1 MPVNPSTRRTRP
13 TWWLPAGAS
22 APTSPRGSSSRAV
35 PLTSRGSP
43 SMIRTVRWSS
53 EAGLTTDLRFGF
65 YKTLKLEL
73 AIFLIQTL
81 MFNESFTWYFWL
93 ATIAGRWLGSS
104 VDVGDKNNDIDSY
117 GYGVRTERVL
127 HRLCRLC
134 SLCRA
139 PLTVMNV
146 QFNWQCCGLI
156 VYCIQQY
163 NVINIDEWDPSTNLS
178 YFVINLLHTTG
189 NDPHQLA

>member
-1 MPVNPSTRRTRP
+1 
-13 TWWLPAGAS
+13 
-22 APTSPRGSSSRAV
+22 
-35 PLTSRGSP
+35 
-43 SMIRTVRWSS
+43 MIRTVRWSS

-134 SLCRA
+134 RLCRA